1 MGTYFNGKKK
11 TKRGFKMKCPDC
23 ENKTRV
29 KLTVNED
36 SFVIVRQH
44 ECRNCGRVFM
54 TIEERLQKR
63 LAQ

>member
-1 MGTYFNGKKK
+1 
-11 TKRGFKMKCPDC
+11 MKCPDC
-23 ENKTRV
+23 ENKTKV